1 MPVITIKTV
10 KMETGL
16 GSESLCF
23 FKKLDKEKIVSVTF
37 THTVFSVLFMYD
49 DLVMQALLWLSRGWF
64 RAIRFGASYSNFI

>member
-1 MPVITIKTV
+1 M

-16 GSESLCF
+16 GSESSCF

-37 THTVFSVLFMYD
+37 TCTVFSLLFICD
-49 DLVMQALLWLSRGWF
+49 DLVMQALVWLSRGWF